1 MFSEI
6 RFVRR
11 FDLPRLNVPFEKSVT
26 KLNHAPPDFKLKL
39 FSFDFH
45 HEY

>member
-1 MFSEI
+1 VFSQI

-11 FDLPRLNVPFEKSVT
+11 STFRPFSGPPEKSVT
-26 KLNHAPPDFKLKL
+26 KLNHVPPDFELKP
-39 FSFDFH
+39 SRFDFH

>member
-1 MFSEI
+1 MLSAI

-11 FDLPRLNVPFEKSVT
+11 FDLPRFNGLPAKSVT
-26 KLNHAPPDFKLKL
+26 KLNHTPPDFKLKL
-39 FSFDFH
+39 SSFNFH